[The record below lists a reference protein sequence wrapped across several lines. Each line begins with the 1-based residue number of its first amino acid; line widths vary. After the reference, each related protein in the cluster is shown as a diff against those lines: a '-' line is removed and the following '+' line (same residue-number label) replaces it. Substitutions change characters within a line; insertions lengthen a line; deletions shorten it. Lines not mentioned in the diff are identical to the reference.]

1 VLKHRIQ
8 TLFFAMAVGLLATGC
23 QTYEQQNRVIQYW
36 HQGNLTNAVAE
47 ATKMADQ
54 NAKNKDAIIWRLE
67 QGAVLRGNGQYEDS
81 NKAFDLAQEKIDDY
95 AQKAKVRVGQEAG
108 ALLSNQANL
117 DYEGRAYDGI
127 MLNTYKALNFLALGE
142 TDKARPELIRAYQ
155 RQQDAVED
163 NKKRIEAAQAQ
174 ATNTTTTTTSTT
186 ANTTDTTASSSM
198 FKKRSKSAAN
208 TDAAANN
215 NTTNTNSAASSAA
228 VEKAQKDPKFQAQIQ
243 SVYTNLGNLKPY
255 ANYVNPFTV
264 YLDGLYFMANAADA
278 SDLERAH
285 KSLERVAGF
294 DPDNNYVKQ
303 DLAAVDGV
311 MQGKPLTP
319 TTYVIFETGCAPVRD
334 QIRIDI
340 PIIVARVSYVGAAF
354 PTLKPQGNCLSRL
367 TVTANSPI
375 VTANDTVTTASSTS
389 TTTTTNNTAPA
400 TSGTS
405 TATNET
411 ATTVGGTSTATN
423 DTVTT
428 VNSTTTTTNNTTVT
442 TGSTTTTTNGTTVT
456 SSSTTTTVGITTATS
471 SSTTATTSLI
481 ASMDSVIG
489 LDFKNEMPVVIT
501 KTVAATVTKAVAA
514 YMANEAVRQAG
525 GDIAGLF
532 AQIGTA
538 VYQAAVNIADERT
551 WTTLPKEFQVCRFS
565 TPPDRKIVLETP
577 DGTQKIPVTIE
588 DGTINIVYV
597 RSITATSPLLVTQ
610 MKLK

>member
-1 VLKHRIQ
+1 MTTTTQVVLKYHIQ
-8 TLFFAMAVGLLATGC
+8 TLLFATVIGLLATGC

-36 HQGNLTNAVAE
+36 HQNNLTNAVAE

-67 QGAVLRGNGQYEDS
+67 QGAVLRGAGKYQDS
-81 NKAFDLAQEKIDDY
+81 NTAFDTAQAKIDDY

-127 MLNTYKALNFLALGE
+127 MLNTYKVLNFLALGE

-174 ATNTTTTTTSTT
+174 ATNTTTTVTT
-186 ANTTDTTASSSM
+186 NTTDTTTSGSM
-198 FKKRSKSAAN
+198 FKKRAKSAAN
-208 TDAAANN
+208 TD
-215 NTTNTNSAASSAA
+215 TTADTNSAASSAA

-243 SVYTNLGNLKPY
+243 GVYTNLGNLKPY

-285 KSLERVAGF
+285 KSLERVVGF

-354 PTLKPQGNCLSRL
+354 PTLKPQGNYLSSL

-375 VTANDTVTTASSTS
+375 VTTNDAVTTASSTS
-389 TTTTTNNTAPA
+389 TTTTTNNTALA

-405 TATNET
+405 AATNET

-428 VNSTTTTTNNTTVT
+428 VNSTTTTINNTTVT
-442 TGSTTTTTNGTTVT
+442 TGSTATTTNGTTVT
-456 SSSTTTTVGITTATS
+456 SSSTTTTGGITTATS

-489 LDFKNEMPVVIT
+489 LDFKNEMPIVIT
-501 KTVAATVTKAVAA
+501 KTIAATVTKAVAA
-514 YMANEAVRQAG
+514 YMRQRSRAAG
-525 GDIAGLF
+525 
-532 AQIGTA
+532 
-538 VYQAAVNIADERT
+538 R
-551 WTTLPKEFQVCRFS
+551 WRHCR
-565 TPPDRKIVLETP
+565 IVLP
-577 DGTQKIPVTIE
+577 NRHGHLP
-588 DGTINIVYV
+588 G
-597 RSITATSPLLVTQ
+597 RR
-610 MKLK
+610 